1 MKTELSDSQARGVRR
16 LLMHR
21 LNSYFGDDTVQYQ
34 RIQGLSNYELEKEVK
49 ELFKINTTVSYF
61 GG

>member
-1 MKTELSDSQARGVRR
+1 
-16 LLMHR
+16 MHR